1 MKTVIEYKNDDK
13 NRTWHMSHHFKLLF
27 FFNTEILSVR
37 SSIFL
42 SDFLVMIFY
51 SVTQGK
57 VHSIRLGKNVE
68 DESVMSSEWV

>member
-1 MKTVIEYKNDDK
+1 
-13 NRTWHMSHHFKLLF
+13 
-27 FFNTEILSVR
+27 
-37 SSIFL
+37 
-42 SDFLVMIFY
+42 MIFY